1 MRHCVIQFFSSPE
14 GYQWKNTLTTILDCY
29 KETPEIY
36 LNPQIA
42 IWGDRLDNLARVPL
56 NTRNQFKLMYLYCKK
71 SYLLQRYFY
80 FYNQYIYFYREVYS
94 RLYCCL
100 SLLLL
105 SWLYVWFVLKA
116 VYTSVGN
123 GFSLFVMLISADGY
137 FLDSIVKI

>member
-1 MRHCVIQFFSSPE
+1 
-14 GYQWKNTLTTILDCY
+14 
-29 KETPEIY
+29 
-36 LNPQIA
+36 
-42 IWGDRLDNLARVPL
+42 
-56 NTRNQFKLMYLYCKK
+56 MYLYCKK

-137 FLDSIVKI
+137 FLDSIVKIQRRGITPKKVVSFMFLKEFRNKVFFWVNYYLVLKVGFFILNY